1 VREERDSLG
10 VRQIP
15 DDAYWGAQTSRAV
28 ENYPISGERAHP
40 EMIRAYARIKK
51 ACAETNAEMGRLDAR
66 KAAAIAKAC
75 DEVAA
80 LRHQEQFVV
89 DVYQA
94 GAGTS
99 FHMNVNEVLAGRA
112 AELLGRPRGDRSAV
126 NPNDDVNLG
135 QSTNDTFPTALHMA
149 AIAVGRPLAMELGKL
164 VESFQRKGGEFER
177 IVKSGRTH
185 LMDAVPVTLGQE
197 FRAFG
202 SAIAHRREALAH
214 AIDLLRELPL
224 GGTAAGT
231 GINTPAGF
239 RETAIGKLA
248 VLAGEDFRPAS
259 DAREG
264 LQSRAAAGDFSASL
278 RALALELGRIGNDLR
293 LLASGPATGLD
304 EIRLPAVQPGSSIMP
319 GKVNPSLLEC
329 LNMLC
334 FQLVGFDTAN
344 ALAVGAG
351 QLDLNVMMPLL
362 AYNLTRGP
370 QLLLN
375 FLPVVRT
382 RCVDGITPNPEK
394 CRHYLEESP
403 SVVTALTPKIGYAR
417 AAEIFKEAVARGVR
431 VRQVLLER
439 KVLTEAELDAALTP
453 EALLGPL
460 E

>member
-1 VREERDSLG
+1 
-10 VRQIP
+10 
-15 DDAYWGAQTSRAV
+15 
-28 ENYPISGERAHP
+28 
-40 EMIRAYARIKK
+40 
-51 ACAETNAEMGRLDAR
+51 
-66 KAAAIAKAC
+66 
-75 DEVAA
+75 
-80 LRHQEQFVV
+80 
-89 DVYQA
+89 
-94 GAGTS
+94 
-99 FHMNVNEVLAGRA
+99 MNVNEVLGGRA
-112 AELLGRPRGDRSAV
+112 AEILGATRGDRAAV

-149 AIAVGRPLAMELGKL
+149 AIAVGRTLTEEVGKL
-164 VESFQRKGGEFER
+164 ADSFERKGREFASV
-177 IVKSGRTH
+177 VKSGRTH

-202 SAIAHRREALAH
+202 SAVAHRREALSYSLDA
-214 AIDLLRELPL
+214 LRELPL

-239 RETAIGKLA
+239 RERAIEKLSKLA
-248 VLAGEDFRPAS
+248 LEDFRPAS

-264 LQSRAAAGDFSASL
+264 LQSRAAAGDYSAAL
-278 RALALELGRIGNDLR
+278 RGLGVELGRIGNDLR

-319 GKVNPSLLEC
+319 GKVNPSLVEC

-334 FQLVGFDTAN
+334 FQLIGLDTAN

-362 AYNLTRGP
+362 AHNLTRGP
-370 QLLLN
+370 QFFIN
-375 FLPVVRT
+375 FLPVLREK
-382 RCVDGITPNPEK
+382 CVDGITANPEK

-403 SVVTALTPKIGYAR
+403 SVITALTPKIGYAK
-417 AAEIFKEAVARGVR
+417 AAEVFKEAVARGVR
-431 VRQVLLER
+431 VRQILLEK
-439 KVLTEAELDAALTP
+439 KVLTEEELNAAMTP